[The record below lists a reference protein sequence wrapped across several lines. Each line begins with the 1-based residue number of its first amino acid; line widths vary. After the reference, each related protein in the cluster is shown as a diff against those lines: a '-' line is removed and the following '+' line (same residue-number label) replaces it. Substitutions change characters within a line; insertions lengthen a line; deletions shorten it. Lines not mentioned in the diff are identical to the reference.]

1 MTLFEE
7 IVDGT
12 PLLVELR
19 TNRDEDIK
27 KAINNVLRVR
37 IKYDDGKDRVISRAK
52 GKNERY
58 ILPVAYGITKNGK
71 RAIRAYQTAGST
83 KRGVPKWKLFLLDNI
98 YMWSN
103 GKKSFKQYKDTL
115 IRLGLNTHGDKG
127 MTTLF
132 AITPLGD
139 PDVPVAK
146 DSSPVSSEPM
156 YKSDISPE
164 TDTVQNPSM
173 TDTEKFVPAA
183 TNNRASLDKA
193 PDTTYTDNVGQV
205 AQTKPVTKTEIDPRT
220 AVMTGNTDNT
230 DVNQEMPQQTTEPV
244 TKGDI
249 DNNAHPSAD
258 NGGQNGGAEENELT
272 RTFRDLTDRMDNLY
286 NNDEE

>member
-7 IVDGT
+7 IAGEL
-12 PLLVELR
+12 PLLSELR

-103 GKKSFKQYKDTL
+103 GKKSFKQYKETL
-115 IRLGLNTHGDKG
+115 IKLGLNTHGDKG

-132 AITPLGD
+132 AITPLGS

-146 DSSPVSSEPM
+146 DSSVISSEPM
-156 YKSDISPE
+156 RKTDIAPD
-164 TDTVQNPSM
+164 TDAVQNPSIA
-173 TDTEKFVPAA
+173 DSEKFIPAA
-183 TNNRASLDKA
+183 MNNRDSIDK
-193 PDTTYTDNVGQV
+193 TTVGAYTDNVGQAV
-205 AQTKPVTKTEIDPRT
+205 KTRPVTKSEINPET
-220 AVMTGNTDNT
+220 ADITGNTNNT
-230 DVNQEMPQQTTEPV
+230 DVSQEMPQQATEPV
-244 TKGDI
+244 AKTDI
-249 DNNAHPSAD
+249 DTELQRHGDDAD
-258 NGGQNGGAEENELT
+258 HAGSAEENELT
-272 RTFRDLTDRMDNLY
+272 RRFRDLTNRMNNLY